1 MASLWMGDI
10 DENMNEASIS
20 QAFQSMGESVLSV
33 KIIRNRFTGELSGYC
48 FVEFPSQDSAARCL
62 VNVNGKL
69 VPGANPPKRF
79 KLKHALYTKP
89 SDPSSA
95 SRNPNTEYLNAFN
108 YYTQQF
114 QQMFTNWKY
123 DQKNN
128 SYTYQQYGYTENSW
142 PTSEELAEEDLEDPN
157 PQVDVAEANKQFME
171 QSEELYD
178 ALMSCHWQP
187 LDTVTSKI
195 PNES

>member
-1 MASLWMGDI
+1 
-10 DENMNEASIS
+10 MNEGFITR
-20 QAFQSMGESVLSV
+20 AFQTLGETALSV
-33 KIIRNRFTGELSGYC
+33 KVIRNRFTGALSGYC
-48 FVEFPSQDSAARCL
+48 FVEFPDQASAARSL
-62 VNVNGKL
+62 VNMNGKL
-69 VPGANPPKRF
+69 IPGANPPKRF

-89 SDPSSA
+89 PEPSPQV
-95 SRNPNTEYLNAFN
+95 RNPVTDYAQAFN

-123 DQKNN
+123 DEKNS
-128 SYTYQQYGYTENSW
+128 SYAYQQYGYTANNW
-142 PTSEELAEEDLEDPN
+142 PATEELEEEALEDPN

-178 ALMSCHWQP
+178 SLMSCHWQP

-195 PNES
+195 PTDA

>member
-10 DENMNEASIS
+10 DENMNEGSIS
-20 QAFQSMGESVLSV
+20 QAFQAMGESVLSV
-33 KIIRNRFTGELSGYC
+33 KIIRNRFTGALSGYC
-48 FVEFPSQDSAARCL
+48 FVEFPSQASASRCL
-62 VNVNGKL
+62 ANVNGKL

-89 SDPSSA
+89 PDPSPPA
-95 SRNPNTEYLNAFN
+95 RNATTEYVQAFN

-114 QQMFTNWKY
+114 QQMFSNWKY

-128 SYTYQQYGYTENSW
+128 SYTYQQYGYTPNSW
-142 PTSEELAEEDLEDPN
+142 PAPEEFVEEAVEDPD
-157 PQVDVAEANKQFME
+157 PEVDVAEANKQFME

-187 LDTVTSKI
+187 LDTVTSKV
-195 PNES
+195 PY